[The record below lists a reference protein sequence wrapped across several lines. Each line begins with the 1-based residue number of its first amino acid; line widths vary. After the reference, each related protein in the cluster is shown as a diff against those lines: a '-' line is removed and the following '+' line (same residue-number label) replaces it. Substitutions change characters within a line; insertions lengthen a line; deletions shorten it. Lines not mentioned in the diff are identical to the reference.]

1 MSQEE
6 RDDSL
11 EKTKQQIRG
20 LVGEIAQL
28 SKSDLSPEE
37 YYAAFLQRVIQALAA
52 VGGAVWVMGEGGRPQ
67 LSYQINI
74 SPGLLD
80 SDSEDASKH
89 FRLLD
94 YILAS
99 KEPKLIPPM
108 SSASDERVGGN
119 PTNQLLVVAPMG
131 HDGQVEGLVEIFQRP
146 DTQPATQRGYLKFL
160 VQMCELTAEWLKNR
174 KLRHFSDRH
183 SLWAQADQFS
193 KAVHESLDIRETCYT
208 IVNEGRRLLGCDRVT
223 IAILRRGHCRVEAVS
238 GQDTM
243 DNRSNVVTLLG
254 KLATRVVA
262 SGEPLWYSGSTED
275 FPPQIEQAIEAYVD
289 QSYTKSLAV
298 IPLRK
303 PHPADTAPEQQ
314 QGAAADNTAAPT
326 GEIVGALIIEQ
337 IESDIPR
344 DVLNPRLDLVYEH
357 SSRALANA
365 LDHNSLFLMPLW
377 RAIGKSKWV
386 VQARTLPKTIA
397 ITAAVIVA
405 LVASIAVPWDFDM
418 RAKGALQPV
427 TKSNVYA
434 PADARVVEVKVD
446 SNDAVEAGQ
455 ILAILESDELKQQIN
470 KVAGDLASAKEQVG
484 SLLKQI
490 LAGQGR
496 MTEAERERVRL
507 EYDMAVEKVKNA
519 QDELLILNE
528 RQDALTIRSPIA
540 GRIVTWDVKRTLE
553 RRPVGVGQVLMTVAA
568 EGTEYEVELFMP
580 ERRVKHLTN
589 YRNRVKER
597 DPSEDLDVDF
607 ILMTDPGVY
616 YQGRIAEVNPAA
628 EPHEEHG
635 NMVRIKV
642 MPDPSNPVKNPRP
655 GTTVTA
661 DVHCG
666 KAPFI
671 YSMLHEAWE
680 WLEANVLF

>member
-298 IPLRK
+298 SPLR
-303 PHPADTAPEQQ
+303 
-314 QGAAADNTAAPT
+314 
-326 GEIVGALIIEQ
+326 
-337 IESDIPR
+337 
-344 DVLNPRLDLVYEH
+344 
-357 SSRALANA
+357 
-365 LDHNSLFLMPLW
+365 
-377 RAIGKSKWV
+377 
-386 VQARTLPKTIA
+386 
-397 ITAAVIVA
+397 
-405 LVASIAVPWDFDM
+405 
-418 RAKGALQPV
+418 
-427 TKSNVYA
+427 
-434 PADARVVEVKVD
+434 
-446 SNDAVEAGQ
+446 
-455 ILAILESDELKQQIN
+455 
-470 KVAGDLASAKEQVG
+470 
-484 SLLKQI
+484 
-490 LAGQGR
+490 
-496 MTEAERERVRL
+496 
-507 EYDMAVEKVKNA
+507 
-519 QDELLILNE
+519 
-528 RQDALTIRSPIA
+528 
-540 GRIVTWDVKRTLE
+540 
-553 RRPVGVGQVLMTVAA
+553 
-568 EGTEYEVELFMP
+568 
-580 ERRVKHLTN
+580 
-589 YRNRVKER
+589 
-597 DPSEDLDVDF
+597 
-607 ILMTDPGVY
+607 
-616 YQGRIAEVNPAA
+616 
-628 EPHEEHG
+628 
-635 NMVRIKV
+635 
-642 MPDPSNPVKNPRP
+642 
-655 GTTVTA
+655 
-661 DVHCG
+661 
-666 KAPFI
+666 
-671 YSMLHEAWE
+671 
-680 WLEANVLF
+680 

>member
-6 RDDSL
+6 RGDSL

-52 VGGAVWVMGEGGRPQ
+52 VGGAVWVTGEGGRPQ

-193 KAVHESLDIRETCYT
+193 KAVHESLDERETCYT
-208 IVNEGRRLLGCDRVT
+208 IVNEGRKLLGCDRVT

-254 KLATRVVA
+254 NLATRVVA
-262 SGEPLWYSGSTED
+262 TGEPLWYSGSTED

-303 PHPADTAPEQQ
+303 PHPLDAATQQ
-314 QGAAADNTAAPT
+314 QGAADNTAAPT

-344 DVLNPRLDLVYEH
+344 EVLNPRLDLVYEH
-357 SSRALANA
+357 SSRALSNA

-377 RAIGKSKWV
+377 RAIGKAKWV
-386 VQARTLPKTIA
+386 VQARTLPKTIVITVA
-397 ITAAVIVA
+397 ILIA
-405 LVASIAVPWDFDM
+405 LIASIAVPWDFDM
-418 RAKGALQPV
+418 RAKGTLQPV

-434 PADARVVEVKVD
+434 PDDARVVEVKVE
-446 SNDAVEAGQ
+446 SNDEVEVGQ
-455 ILAILESDELKQQIN
+455 VLAILESDELKQQIN
-470 KVAGDLASAKEQVG
+470 KVNGDLETFKEQVS
-484 SLLKQI
+484 SLRNQI
-490 LAGQGR
+490 LDRQSR
-496 MTEAERERVRL
+496 MTEVERVKLRG
-507 EYDMAVEKVKNA
+507 EYNVAVQRMEHAQEDVK
-519 QDELLILNE
+519 ILMK
-528 RQDALTIRSPIA
+528 RQDALTLRSPIA

-553 RRPVGVGQVLMTVAA
+553 RRPVGVGQVLITVAA
-568 EGTEYEVELFMP
+568 EGTDYEVELYMP
-580 ERRVKHLTN
+580 ERRVKHLTA
-589 YRNRVKER
+589 YRNQVKER
-597 DPSEDLDVDF
+597 DPSADLDVDF

-616 YQGRIAEVNPAA
+616 YKGKIVEVNPAA
-628 EPHEEHG
+628 EPDQEHG

-642 MPDPSNPVKNPRP
+642 MPDPANPVNNPRP